1 MTRPPKGPR
10 ATVAWLVHTPSDPSD
25 LVSALAPHGKVYLAV
40 QPDADL
46 PDSTAQTAAAV
57 LRATGP
63 DAAEKLASLAT
74 EDSNAAWHVTLTSPA
89 PPTASDID
97 RFLKTLG
104 GLSPQTVTI
113 GVEPGLKG
121 VFKSPTAEES
131 RATRTTAL

>member
-10 ATVAWLVHTPSDPSD
+10 ASVAWLVHIPSDPSA

-40 QPDADL
+40 HPDTDL
-46 PDSTAQTAAAV
+46 PDSIAQTAAAV
-57 LRATGP
+57 LRTTGLG
-63 DAAEKLASLAT
+63 AAEKLASLAT
-74 EDSNAAWHVTLTSPA
+74 EDSNAAWQVTLTSPA
-89 PPTASDID
+89 APNASDID

-121 VFKSPTAEES
+121 VFKNPTPEES